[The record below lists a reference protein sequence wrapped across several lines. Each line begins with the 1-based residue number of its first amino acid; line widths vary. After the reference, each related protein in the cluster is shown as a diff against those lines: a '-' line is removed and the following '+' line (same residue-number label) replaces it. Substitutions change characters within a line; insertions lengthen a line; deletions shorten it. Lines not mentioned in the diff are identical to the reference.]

1 MYKRLIEN
9 LNILEKHN
17 ETNMPVLWLTGG
29 AREYDL
35 IKEII
40 GDCRELL
47 GKIENGT
54 LIDTKVRKGQ
64 RVYMKGFF
72 DNEVEEYIVSDITLE
87 NGELEVHLK
96 HDYDEGKTCY
106 SRTVLGIG
114 EIGRKVFL
122 TKTEMEKKL
131 REVKEISN
139 D

>member
-1 MYKRLIEN
+1 MYKRLSNEE
-9 LNILEKHN
+9 LNDFTSRVVVQLDPSLTQQVMSLILE
-17 ETNMPVLWLTGG
+17 LS
-29 AREYDL
+29 EY
-35 IKEII
+35 
-40 GDCRELL
+40 RA
-47 GKIENGT
+47 KIENGT

-106 SRTVLGIG
+106 SCTVLGIG

-122 TKTEMEKKL
+122 TKPEIEKKS
-131 REVKEISN
+131 RELKENSN